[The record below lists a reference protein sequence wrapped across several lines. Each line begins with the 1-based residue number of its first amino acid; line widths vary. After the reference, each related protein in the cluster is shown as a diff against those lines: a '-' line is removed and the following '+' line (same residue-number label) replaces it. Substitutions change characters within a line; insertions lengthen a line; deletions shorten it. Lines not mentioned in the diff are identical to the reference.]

1 MSTNRTLAVIA
12 TLASLVA
19 ASAFPSGAYASAR
32 HGNHII
38 PSGAYASVHRG
49 NDVAQPAA
57 QQDDFQ
63 LDGRGLGTRY

>member
-1 MSTNRTLAVIA
+1 MSTNRTIAVIA

-19 ASAFPSGAYASAR
+19 APAYAHSGR
-32 HGNHII
+32 HVGQQTNI
-38 PSGAYASVHRG
+38 PSGAYASVLHG
-49 NDVAQPAA
+49 NDVAPAA

>member
-19 ASAFPSGAYASAR
+19 APAYAQSGR
-32 HGNHII
+32 HVGHQTI
-38 PSGAYASVHRG
+38 PSGAYGSVLRD
-49 NDVAQPAA
+49 NDIGQPAA
-57 QQDDFQ
+57 QHDDFQ